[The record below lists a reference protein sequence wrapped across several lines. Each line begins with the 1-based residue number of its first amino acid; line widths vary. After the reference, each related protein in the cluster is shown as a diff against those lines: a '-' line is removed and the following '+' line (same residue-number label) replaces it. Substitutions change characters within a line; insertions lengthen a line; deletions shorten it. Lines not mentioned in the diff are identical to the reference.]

1 MNPDITIL
9 KPNPTITEMFQYCN
23 APLKNTRWSW
33 GAVSVNNDI
42 FLRVWENELAVI
54 EEKRFYR
61 VTHLAVYKDKM
72 SHPGIRERLDHVERI
87 GSGSPSF
94 MIKCRAKNPRAIPRE
109 FKDFDVSHI
118 GVGGKLIDIEG
129 DKWLEQKN
137 IINLKN
143 N

>member
-1 MNPDITIL
+1 
-9 KPNPTITEMFQYCN
+9 
-23 APLKNTRWSW
+23 
-33 GAVSVNNDI
+33 
-42 FLRVWENELAVI
+42 
-54 EEKRFYR
+54 
-61 VTHLAVYKDKM
+61 
-72 SHPGIRERLDHVERI
+72 
-87 GSGSPSF
+87 
-94 MIKCRAKNPRAIPRE
+94 MIKCRAKNPKSIPRK

>member
-1 MNPDITIL
+1 MKPDITIL

-33 GAVSVNNDI
+33 GAVSETGKI
-42 FLRVWENELAVI
+42 FLRVWENELATI

-61 VTHLAVYKDKM
+61 VTHLEVYKDKM
-72 SHPGIRERLDHVERI
+72 SQPGIKERLDHVEQIR
-87 GSGSPSF
+87 SGTTCY
-94 MIKCRAKNPRAIPRE
+94 MIKCRAKNPKSIPRE

-129 DKWLEQKN
+129 DSWLEQKD
-137 IINLKN
+137 IIILKKD
-143 N
+143 